1 MNKKLWKNKKTF
13 TSEKIT
19 NFLSKD
25 DVKLDNELF
34 LYDIKAT
41 KAHIKGL
48 KKINIIS
55 IKS

>member
-13 TSEKIT
+13 TSENIT

-48 KKINIIS
+48 SLIHI
-55 IKS
+55 